1 MVRIPPII
9 QVLSCHGPSKPQR
22 VTSEPLLKDD
32 QADYQPGLIVD
43 GSLLMMATPSPVLMA
58 QHSFLENNSLTSID
72 RSPTICQRDTKEE
85 SPYSCSV
92 PAHSSDMLHRQPSWL
107 NPQVR
112 RATTSNL
119 PAMSAS
125 AGWNFNPLQ
134 HYPVDDLLLEYSNQL
149 VAPIATPET
158 LSEESAGG
166 SVSSLAK
173 RAHKFL
179 RGRAGSVTNRKK
191 DSQQQLAIQHYSC
204 SSSDVYEMTE
214 SSSVY
219 CASPLSSARTTSGG
233 QTRASRAQL
242 KREIMRL
249 YQRAAADVDKVEQTS
264 CERQQQQHQ
273 PTSSINSSHSR
284 SASSSN
290 TSQSQPSARLF
301 PMLDPMSPVFGV
313 RNGSSSNSGGN
324 QSRYAISPVA
334 SRPATAN
341 GATDPTCRPTLPP
354 CNTSF
359 WWNFIFYFFPWW
371 CVLTL
376 KMMRWLKARY
386 DVFRRKASRL
396 HRIEYRAA
404 TGYTRR
410 GGGTEEIITR
420 RKKGKW
426 RSDGN
431 GLLRATSLRL
441 PLAHL
446 REIEFRSD
454 CKDLQHVIRKARWNK
469 ISRES
474 LLLKSWHCHIPLLY
488 LFSTFIFNSSRL
500 SSSFPLPLNRGRVL
514 GQSVTPKHQCHRYSH
529 TPRCRFSLVDCFQ
542 LTRINVFF
550 YPSPNQIHKK

>member
-1 MVRIPPII
+1 MSSPLHTRPFPSLCKMQAKRERKRQENKITVQIPPM

-43 GSLLMMATPSPVLMA
+43 GSLVMATTPSPIMMA

-72 RSPTICQRDTKEE
+72 RSPTICQRPCDSTKE
-85 SPYSCSV
+85 SPPYSSSV
-92 PAHSSDMLHRQPSWL
+92 PAHSCYMLQMSHQQQQPSWL

-134 HYPVDDLLLEYSNQL
+134 HYPVGGGGDGDDLLLEYSNQL

-179 RGRAGSVTNRKK
+179 RGRAASITSAKRK
-191 DSQQQLAIQHYSC
+191 DSQQQLPIHYSC

-214 SSSVY
+214 SSSIY
-219 CASPLSSARTTSGG
+219 CASPLSSARTASG

-249 YQRAAADVDKVEQTS
+249 YQRAAADVDKVEQTPS
-264 CERQQQQHQ
+264 DLQQP
-273 PTSSINSSHSR
+273 PTTSSSINSSQHSR
-284 SASSSN
+284 SASSS
-290 TSQSQPSARLF
+290 TSQSQPSAARLF
-301 PMLDPMSPVFGV
+301 PVLDPMSPVFGV

-324 QSRYAISPVA
+324 QSSGSRCAISPVA

-341 GATDPTCRPTLPP
+341 GAADRRLSPSTRPNLPP

-359 WWNFIFYFFPWW
+359 
-371 CVLTL
+371 
-376 KMMRWLKARY
+376 
-386 DVFRRKASRL
+386 
-396 HRIEYRAA
+396 
-404 TGYTRR
+404 
-410 GGGTEEIITR
+410 
-420 RKKGKW
+420 
-426 RSDGN
+426 
-431 GLLRATSLRL
+431 
-441 PLAHL
+441 
-446 REIEFRSD
+446 
-454 CKDLQHVIRKARWNK
+454 
-469 ISRES
+469 
-474 LLLKSWHCHIPLLY
+474 
-488 LFSTFIFNSSRL
+488 
-500 SSSFPLPLNRGRVL
+500 
-514 GQSVTPKHQCHRYSH
+514 
-529 TPRCRFSLVDCFQ
+529 
-542 LTRINVFF
+542 
-550 YPSPNQIHKK
+550 

>member
-92 PAHSSDMLHRQPSWL
+92 PAHSSDLLHRQPSWL

-341 GATDPTCRPTLPP
+341 GATDPSSRPTLPP

-359 WWNFIFYFFPWW
+359 
-371 CVLTL
+371 
-376 KMMRWLKARY
+376 
-386 DVFRRKASRL
+386 
-396 HRIEYRAA
+396 
-404 TGYTRR
+404 
-410 GGGTEEIITR
+410 
-420 RKKGKW
+420 
-426 RSDGN
+426 
-431 GLLRATSLRL
+431 
-441 PLAHL
+441 
-446 REIEFRSD
+446 
-454 CKDLQHVIRKARWNK
+454 
-469 ISRES
+469 
-474 LLLKSWHCHIPLLY
+474 
-488 LFSTFIFNSSRL
+488 
-500 SSSFPLPLNRGRVL
+500 
-514 GQSVTPKHQCHRYSH
+514 
-529 TPRCRFSLVDCFQ
+529 
-542 LTRINVFF
+542 
-550 YPSPNQIHKK
+550 